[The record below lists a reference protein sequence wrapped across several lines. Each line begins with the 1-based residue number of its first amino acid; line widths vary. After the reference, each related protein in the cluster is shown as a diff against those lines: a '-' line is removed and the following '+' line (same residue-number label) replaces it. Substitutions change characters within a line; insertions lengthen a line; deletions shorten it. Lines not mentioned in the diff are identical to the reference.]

1 MKVKDDKEWMF
12 QAEYDL
18 DAAEKVFEIGL
29 YPYTI
34 FMCHLSV
41 EKALKAVYYFKLKKE
56 PPRIHNLSQLV
67 QTLNLNP
74 PADQVDFLTD
84 FSSMSVP
91 ARYPDDLKSVF
102 GKFDKKQTKTILSKC
117 KKVVKWLKKEL
128 TQKS

>member
-1 MKVKDDKEWMF
+1 MNVKNEKEWLF

-18 DAAEKVFEIGL
+18 FAAEKVFEIGL

-34 FMCHLSV
+34 FMSHLAV
-41 EKALKAVYYFKLKKE
+41 EKALKAVYYYKLKKE
-56 PPRIHNLSQLV
+56 PPKIHNLSQLV
-67 QTLNLNP
+67 QRLNLNP
-74 PADQVDFLTD
+74 PDDLVDFLTD

-102 GKFDKKQTKTILSKC
+102 GKFNKKQTKAILSKS
-117 KKVVKWLKKEL
+117 KKVMKWLKKEL

>member
-1 MKVKDDKEWMF
+1 MNVKNEKEWLF

-18 DAAEKVFEIGL
+18 FAAEKVFEIGL

-34 FMCHLSV
+34 FMSHLAV
-41 EKALKAVYYFKLKKE
+41 ENALKAVYYHKLQKE

-67 QTLNLNP
+67 QRLNLNP
-74 PADQVDFLTD
+74 PADLVDFLTD

-91 ARYPDDLKSVF
+91 AKYPDDLKSVF
-102 GKFDKKQTKTILSKC
+102 GKFNKKQTKVILSKS
-117 KKVVKWLKKEL
+117 KKVMKWLKKEL

>member
-1 MKVKDDKEWMF
+1 MN
-12 QAEYDL
+12 
-18 DAAEKVFEIGL
+18 AAEKVYEIGL

-34 FMCHLSV
+34 FMCHLSL
-41 EKALKAVYYFKLKKE
+41 EKMLKAVYYFKLKKE

-67 QTLNLNP
+67 RMLNLKP
-74 PADQVDFLTD
+74 PPELDDFVTD

-102 GKFDKKQTKTILSKC
+102 GKFTKKETKIVLTKC
-117 KKVVKWLKKEL
+117 KKVMKWLKKEL